1 MRLQHWLNL
10 LVRAVLATPLLNR
23 VIANRIMVVNVV
35 GRKTGRHYKIPVGYT
50 PSPWGLLVGTAGA
63 WRRNLVHGVPVDII
77 VNRIRTTADA
87 EVITD
92 EKRCAERYRLILE
105 HNPVHGRYAG
115 IRADTSGNPRRD
127 DLRAALS
134 RGIAVIQLTPRG

>member
-10 LVRAVLATPLLNR
+10 LVRGILATPLLNR
-23 VIANRIMVVNVV
+23 TIANRILVIIVE
-35 GRKTGRHYKIPVGYT
+35 GRKTGRRYKIPVGYT
-50 PSPWGLLVGTAGA
+50 RSPWGLLVGTAGT
-63 WRRNLVHGVPVDII
+63 WRRNLVDGKPVDII

-92 EKRCAERYRLILE
+92 EKRCAERYRLILK

-115 IRADTSGNPRRD
+115 IRADTEGNPVPD
-127 DLRAALS
+127 DLRVALS
-134 RGIAVIQLTPRG
+134 RAVAVVQLTPHA